1 MNNSNSTVMKSIIY
15 QEQVRLSH
23 RCKTVRH
30 PQINEHAAHLN
41 QTKNKNDMIT
51 LTGTKTAFDKIQRL
65 FMMKL

>member
-1 MNNSNSTVMKSIIY
+1 M
-15 QEQVRLSH
+15 RLSH

-51 LTGTKTAFDKIQRL
+51 STGTKTAFDKIQRL